1 MEPVVIVIL
10 VAVVEV
16 IVFGTRAGLA
26 RGRNE
31 VKAPAVVGNDEF
43 ERYFRVHYNTIEQM
57 ILFLPGIWFFGQYV
71 NEYWA
76 ASLGAVF
83 IIGRVIYAVNYIK
96 DPESQGVGMLL
107 STVPCWIL
115 VLGALAGVVWSMIGG
130 Q

>member
-16 IVFGTRAGLA
+16 IVFGARAGLA

-71 NEYWA
+71 NVYWA
-76 ASLGAVF
+76 ASLGVVF
-83 IIGRVIYAVNYIK
+83 VIGRVIYAVNYVK
-96 DPESQGVGMLL
+96 DPGSRGVGMLM
-107 STVPCWIL
+107 SIVPCWIL
-115 VLGALAGVVWSMIGG
+115 VLGALTGVAWSMRGG
-130 Q
+130 L

>member
-57 ILFLPGIWFFGQYV
+57 RTDD
-71 NEYWA
+71 
-76 ASLGAVF
+76 SVF
-83 IIGRVIYAVNYIK
+83 AWY
-96 DPESQGVGMLL
+96 
-107 STVPCWIL
+107 L
-115 VLGALAGVVWSMIGG
+115 VLWAVCERILGSKSWRRVYHRPDNLCGELR
-130 Q
+130 QRP

>member
-57 ILFLPGIWFFGQYV
+57 IPFLPGIWFFGRYV
-71 NEYWA
+71 DVYWA

-83 IIGRVIYAVNYIK
+83 IIGRIIYAVNYVK
-96 DPESQGVGMLL
+96 DPETRGVGMLL
-107 STVPCWIL
+107 SIVPCWIL
-115 VLGALAGVVWSMIGG
+115 VLGALAGVVCSMIGG
-130 Q
+130 P